1 MPNDITAVEPVRGA
15 TVPAT
20 IIDSAERIA
29 ESYAD
34 YLTDESGYGP
44 PAADR
49 LVFAGDETEVVHVL
63 VEAASRGEP
72 VTVSAARTGIA
83 GGAVPRGGTLLSL
96 STMQR
101 VLGVRKLPDGRWAI
115 RAEPGISI
123 ADLAGRL
130 EGRDLGIDPSTLS
143 DDERRELDSF
153 IADETSWFYPPD
165 PTEDTA
171 HLGATVATNAS
182 GARTFRYGATRA
194 HVRGIRV
201 ALTTG
206 GVLAIERGAVTADGR
221 AFTVRRL
228 DGSVAEVVVPSYS
241 MPATKNAAGL
251 FAAPGIDLV
260 DLFIGSEGTLGV
272 VTEIEIVLSRKPAGM
287 LSALAFLPSDADAVA
302 LVRHARGDLADAP
315 RPGVVDPVAI
325 EFFDSKSLDFLRRRK
340 GEEGTSSKIPELPGD
355 AGAGVLFEQDFAD
368 EDALMEIYDAWEELL
383 AAHGSSMEQTWGGME
398 EADLER
404 LKALRHSLPEQV
416 NGTIARTKA
425 VHPEIHKIGTDIAV
439 PAESL
444 EEMFRVYREG
454 LDGTGL
460 DYVVFGHIG
469 DSHLHVNIL
478 PRDPDELRRGKELA
492 LRFAEHAVGL
502 GGTVSGEHG
511 IGKLKH
517 DFLRVL
523 YGDSGLAEM
532 AAVKKALDPDC
543 ILNRGVMFPEELL

>member
-1 MPNDITAVEPVRGA
+1 VPNDITAVEPVRGA

-44 PAADR
+44 PSADR
-49 LVFAGDETEVVHVL
+49 LVLAGDEAEVSHVL
-63 VEAASRGEP
+63 VDAASRGDP
-72 VTVSAARTGIA
+72 VTVSAGRTGIA
-83 GGAVPRGGTLLSL
+83 GGAVPLGGTLLSV
-96 STMQR
+96 SMMQR
-101 VLGVRKLPDGRWAI
+101 ILGVRRLPDGRWAL

-123 ADLAGRL
+123 ADLGERIRT
-130 EGRDLGIDPSTLS
+130 RDLSIDASTLL
-143 DDERRELDSF
+143 DDGTRDLEAF
-153 IADETSWFYPPD
+153 GADQTSWFYPPD
-165 PTEDTA
+165 PTEDAA

-194 HVRGIRV
+194 HVNGIRV

-206 GVLAIERGAVTADGR
+206 GVLAVERGAVTADGR

-228 DGSVAEVVVPSYS
+228 DGSAAEVVVPSYE

-251 FAAPGIDLV
+251 FAARGMDLI

-272 VTEIEIVLSRKPAGM
+272 VTEIEIVLSPRPAGI
-287 LSALAFLPSDADAVA
+287 LSALAFLPTDADAIA

-315 RPGVVDPVAI
+315 RPGAVDPIAL
-325 EFFDSKSLDFLRRRK
+325 ELFDSRSLDFLRTRK
-340 GEEGTSSKIPELPGD
+340 NDEGAASQIPELPGD

-368 EDALMEIYDAWEELL
+368 EDALMEVYEGWEELL

-398 EADLER
+398 EADLEPLR
-404 LKALRHSLPEQV
+404 ALRHSLPEQV

-425 VHPEIHKIGTDIAV
+425 AHPEIHKIGTDIAV

-444 EEMFRVYREG
+444 EEMLGVYREG
-454 LDGTGL
+454 FDGTGL
-460 DYVVFGHIG
+460 EYVVFGHVG

-478 PRDPDELRRGKELA
+478 PRSPDELRRGKELA

-517 DFLRVL
+517 DFLRIL

-532 AAVKKALDPDC
+532 AAVKKALDPAC
-543 ILNRGVMFPEELL
+543 VLNRGVMFPEELL

>member
-44 PAADR
+44 PAAER
-49 LVFAGDETEVVHVL
+49 LVFAGDEAEVSHVL
-63 VEAASRGEP
+63 VDAASRGEP

-96 STMQR
+96 SMMQR
-101 VLGVRKLPDGRWAI
+101 VLGVRKLPNGRWAV

-123 ADLAGRL
+123 ADLSRL
-130 EGRDLGIDPSTLS
+130 LEKRDLSIDPSTIS
-143 DDERRELDSF
+143 DDDRREFDAF
-153 IADETSWFYPPD
+153 VADETSWFYPPD

-171 HLGATVATNAS
+171 LLGATVATNAS

-194 HVRGIRV
+194 HVNAVRV

-206 GVLAIERGAVTADGR
+206 GVLAVERGAVTADDR
-221 AFTVRRL
+221 AFTIRRL
-228 DGSVAEVVVPSYS
+228 DGSAAEVVVPSYS

-251 FAAPGIDLV
+251 YAAPGIDLI

-272 VTEIEIVLSRKPAGM
+272 VTEIEVVLSPKPAGM
-287 LSALAFLPSDADAVA
+287 LSALAFLPSDADAIA
-302 LVRHARGDLADAP
+302 LVRHARGDADAP
-315 RPGVVDPVAI
+315 RPAAVDPIAI
-325 EFFDSKSLDFLRRRK
+325 EFFDSRSLDFLRRRK
-340 GEEGTSSKIPELPGD
+340 EDEGVSSKIPELPGD

-368 EDALMEIYDAWEELL
+368 EDALMEIYEAWEELL

-416 NGTIARTKA
+416 NGTVARTKA

-439 PAESL
+439 PAASL

-460 DYVVFGHIG
+460 EYVVFGHIG

-478 PRDPDELRRGKELA
+478 PKDPDEFRRGKELA

-523 YGDSGLAEM
+523 YGDNGLAEM
-532 AAVKKALDPDC
+532 AAVKKALDPAC
-543 ILNRGVMFPEELL
+543 VLNRGVMFPEDLL